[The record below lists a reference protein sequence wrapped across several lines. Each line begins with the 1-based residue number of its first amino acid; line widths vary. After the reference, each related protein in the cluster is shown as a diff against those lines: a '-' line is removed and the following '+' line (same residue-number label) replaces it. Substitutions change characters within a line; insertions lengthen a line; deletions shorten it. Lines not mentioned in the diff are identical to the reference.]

1 MNLLERFRRS
11 TRARRTPGRD
21 RATHDDVYFCYRLI
35 LRREPDPA
43 GGRFW
48 AAQIDEQHVSVDF
61 LVDRFLESEEF
72 LNSGFART
80 LASGSALKLVDVG
93 DFRIYVRGHDFG
105 VGAALQR
112 DKLWEEHVVREIRR
126 VLTPGG
132 VFLDLGAGIG
142 YFSLLAA
149 SIVGDR
155 GQVFAFEPEPGN
167 FGLLTLSINEN
178 GFSNIRAHPHAVS
191 DREETVLLGENLQI
205 GNATGIRSDGRAR
218 RDGEPSRTHLVRSV
232 VLDAVLDALDRLD
245 LIKID
250 IEGAEPRALEGM
262 RTLIAR
268 HRPIIL
274 TEFFPGAIQR
284 VSGRDPRLYLDQL
297 RSLGYE
303 LFVSGASDS
312 PALNDAEIINHPR
325 LSSDLMID
333 LVARPF
339 SR

>member
-1 MNLLERFRRS
+1 MSLLGRFRRS
-11 TRARRTPGRD
+11 PRARRTPGRD

-43 GGRFW
+43 GESFW
-48 AAQIDEQHVSVDF
+48 ARQIDEQHVSVDF
-61 LVDRFLESEEF
+61 LVDRFLESDEF
-72 LNSGFART
+72 LNSSFART
-80 LASGSALKLVDVG
+80 LAAGSALKLVDVG

-105 VGAALQR
+105 VGAALLR
-112 DKLWEEHVVREIRR
+112 DKVWEEHVVREIRR
-126 VLTPGG
+126 VLGPGG

-178 GFSNIRAHPHAVS
+178 GFSNVQAHPHAVS
-191 DREETVLLGENLQI
+191 DREESVLLGENLQI
-205 GNATGIRSDGRAR
+205 ANAAGHRGDAAAR
-218 RDGEPSRTHLVRSV
+218 RDGGPSRTHLVRTV
-232 VLDAVLDALDRLD
+232 VLDHVLDALDRLD

-274 TEFFPGAIQR
+274 TEFFPGAIQQ
-284 VSGRDPRLYLDQL
+284 VSARDPRQYLSQL
-297 RSLGYE
+297 RGLGYE
-303 LFVSGASDS
+303 LFVSGASDGH
-312 PALNDAEIINHPR
+312 ALTDAEIVNDPR
-325 LSSDLMID
+325 LTSDLMID
-333 LVARPF
+333 LVARPV
-339 SR
+339 SP